1 MVKEY
6 TNYVSLGYFCSI
18 AQDLEKLGLRN
29 FSSPFDWGLSSFSNV
44 IAAIDNKFDNFMDYQ
59 NLLQSI
65 VHRNHY
71 CDKKYNFYF
80 FHDFDA
86 YKSLDKQYQ
95 SVKEKYY
102 RRINRFLKKIESPT
116 LFIRYISTEEL
127 DDSGKSVELE
137 WIEQNYQYI
146 INVLKRYNPDNNI
159 IYIGDESVHSDV
171 IDVYHV
177 TRDADDK
184 VCRSPIYNNKEL
196 YDFLSTVSFPS
207 RIENQKRYMAKEKKK
222 HSLTSKIKNKV
233 VVYYKKRFLTEY
245 EYYKTYDLK
254 DK

>member
-1 MVKEY
+1 MDKEY
-6 TNYVSLGYFCSI
+6 VNYISLGYFCSI

-29 FSSPFDWGLSSFSNV
+29 FSSPFDWGISSFSHV
-44 IAAIDNKFDNFMDYQ
+44 IAAIDNKFNNFMDYQ
-59 NLLQSI
+59 NLSQSI

-71 CDKKYNFYF
+71 CDEKYNFYF

-86 YKSLDKQYQ
+86 YKSLDEQYQ

-102 RRINRFLKKIESPT
+102 RRINRFLKKIGSPT

-127 DDSGKSVELE
+127 DAFGKSKELT
-137 WIEQNYQYI
+137 WIEQNHQYI
-146 INVLKRYNPDNNI
+146 IDVLKRYNPDNSI
-159 IYIGDESVHSDV
+159 IYIGDESVYSDV

-177 TRDADDK
+177 TRDEDDK
-184 VCRSPIYNNKEL
+184 VCRLPIYDNEEL
-196 YDFLSTVSFPS
+196 YNFLSNVSYPS

-222 HSLTSKIKNKV
+222 HSLTLKIRNKITG
-233 VVYYKKRFLTEY
+233 YYKKRFLTEY
-245 EYYKTYDLK
+245 EHCKIYDLN